1 MIPIS
6 RAWMAKLASGG
17 VLGFTLLAP
26 LAAQSRL
33 YVLDSDGHY
42 HPVFK
47 VSGGRPYVLEADKP
61 VPMAGDRYLLRK
73 VEEYQPILVSVH
85 DRKSGVFTS
94 QLDKEEGLRLTSEFR
109 FRAEF
114 QSTFPLDD
122 VFLVLEGEF
131 TTSGKLVF
139 TYEIGRLEPYRL
151 KPIEFTVPLDRSPGS
166 GEFNLHVFV
175 GGNEV
180 FTSEIPADARE
191 EALDQMVA
199 KRIADM
205 QQAKPRP
212 FFVVAPEYPPDL
224 RKSGVRGQVVVQLLI
239 TPKGA
244 VREAVLQSATAPVF
258 ADAALA
264 AVKQWRFLPKVE
276 DGRAVE
282 LRVNIP
288 LIFDPPAGDAAQ
300 R

>member
-1 MIPIS
+1 MIPNP
-6 RAWMAKLASGG
+6 RARLAKLTSVGL
-17 VLGFTLLAP
+17 LGLALLAP
-26 LAAQSRL
+26 LAAQNRL
-33 YVLDSDGHY
+33 YVLDADGHY

-114 QSTFPLDD
+114 QATFPLDD

-131 TTSGKLVF
+131 TTAGKLVF
-139 TYEIGRLEPYRL
+139 AYEIGHLDPYL
-151 KPIEFTVPLDRSPGS
+151 PKPIEITVPLDRSPGS

-180 FTSEIPADARE
+180 FTSEIPAAARE

-199 KRIADM
+199 RRVANL
-205 QQAKPRP
+205 QQANPRP
-212 FFVVAPEYPPDL
+212 YFVVAPEYPPEL
-224 RKSGVRGQVVVQLLI
+224 RKSGVRGLALVQLLI
-239 TPKGA
+239 TAKGA
-244 VREAVLQSATAPVF
+244 VQEAVLQNATAPVF
-258 ADAALA
+258 GEA
-264 AVKQWRFLPKVE
+264 AVAAVRQWRFLPKVE
-276 DGRAVE
+276 SGRPVDF
-282 LRVNIP
+282 RVNIP
-288 LIFDPPAGDAAQ
+288 LIFDPPAAAGQ
-300 R
+300 K